1 MNSIFMN
8 SKNSKTTDPHKQLIL
23 QIKQISKVVINMLL
37 YQISAFTTQ
46 RKIKKHHTNT
56 INLKYQYQ
64 RGMISSNQ
72 LINYILHQIFKII
85 SSISSKKHETISDNS
100 PIRVYVNKTENII

>member
-23 QIKQISKVVINMLL
+23 QIKQISKGMINILL
-37 YQISAFTTQ
+37 YQISAFTTY
-46 RKIKKHHTNT
+46 RKIKHTNT

-64 RGMISSNQ
+64 CGMINSN
-72 LINYILHQIFKII
+72 
-85 SSISSKKHETISDNS
+85 
-100 PIRVYVNKTENII
+100 